1 MKTYFE
7 ELHKHRVTVNNLL
20 AERRIQ
26 KKSVRKWKN
35 RLQKKKEELA
45 ELEKLQLLFQTAVK
59 TLYSTLSTKLGDIVT
74 EGLNIV
80 FPETGYIF
88 KIEFVEKRNT
98 VEANIYLED
107 RDGYTYHPVKD
118 VGGGIA
124 DFVSLLLRIAYIML
138 SKYDNILI
146 ADEPGKF
153 IDRERISD
161 AACFLDKILKEL
173 DFQIVMIT
181 HIPEFTE
188 KAGTVYKVTKKGKI
202 SSTKE
207 LVLE

>member
-1 MKTYFE
+1 MKTYSSE
-7 ELHKHRVTVNNLL
+7 IKQCRLKVDNLL
-20 AERRIQ
+20 AERRVQ
-26 KKSVRKWKN
+26 KKAVRGWKK
-35 RLQKKKEELA
+35 RLKEEEAKLK
-45 ELEKLQLLFQTAVK
+45 ELEKLQVLFQTAVK
-59 TLYSTLSTKLGDIVT
+59 ILYSTLSTRLGDIVT

-80 FPETGYIF
+80 FPETGYVF

-107 RDGYTYHPVKD
+107 SDGYSYHPVKD

-138 SKYDNILI
+138 SKHDNILI

-161 AACFLDKILKEL
+161 AACFLHKILKEL
-173 DFQIVMIT
+173 DFQMVMMT

-188 KAGTVYKVTKKGKI
+188 KAGKVYKVTKKGKT
-202 SSTKE
+202 SKVKE
-207 LVLE
+207 LTL